1 MTQLKLTPLKVNL
14 LLHIYGIASPFTDPN
29 MPIYEKAKEEFI
41 HHSLAERSDYGCGYR
56 ILPRG
61 VAFVNMILATP
72 LPLESE
78 VFIDPRNGTIV
89 DIL

>member
-1 MTQLKLTPLKVNL
+1 MTQLKLTPLKINL
-14 LLHIYGIASPFTDPN
+14 LLHIYSIAAPFTHPDK
-29 MPIYEKAKEEFI
+29 PIYEMAKEEFI
-41 HHSLAERSDYGCGYR
+41 HHSLAERSDHGCGYR

-89 DIL
+89 DIP